1 MKILS
6 FALSS
11 PPAKKMTK
19 PLTSTIPAT
28 PTIKHKLTQSANY
41 NGNGLG
47 IYLKSYIRHRPSKFA
62 FMVVY
67 KDKII
72 FNKCNHAPKTV
83 LRIEKIIIHSKY
95 FPDSDWLKAYV

>member
-28 PTIKHKLTQSANY
+28 PTIKHKLTVCK
-41 NGNGLG
+41 
-47 IYLKSYIRHRPSKFA
+47 LKWEWLRNLFE
-62 FMVVY
+62 
-67 KDKII
+67 
-72 FNKCNHAPKTV
+72 V
-83 LRIEKIIIHSKY
+83 LH
-95 FPDSDWLKAYV
+95 KAQTIQICFYGCI